1 MLLWKKNQ
9 VNRFGKRYTN
19 SRFCVLSGKET
30 NMNSADHP
38 SAIRSRNEIAGALLG
53 LMEKYPYDEI
63 TVKQIILE
71 TDLVRKTFYRNF
83 SSKDEVLRYIMKKEL
98 SDYFSVINSG
108 KGDVLTNIFMFADR
122 NRRLLIL
129 LDKNN
134 MLYVALQCMNE
145 FLPAFRDSALSE
157 DNPFTTLFD
166 GLDSDYLIALNTGA
180 VWNVISLWV
189 HRGMKDRPDHVKETV
204 RQYIKRISYS
214 E

>member
-1 MLLWKKNQ
+1 
-9 VNRFGKRYTN
+9 
-19 SRFCVLSGKET
+19 
-30 NMNSADHP
+30 MNSADHP

-53 LMEKYPYDEI
+53 LMEKYPYNEI

-71 TDLVRKTFYRNF
+71 TALVRKTFYRNF
-83 SSKDEVLRYIMKKEL
+83 SSKDDVLIYIIKKVL
-98 SDYFSVINSG
+98 SDYFNAINSG
-108 KGDVLTNIFMFADR
+108 KADVLTNIFMFADR

-145 FLPAFRDSALSE
+145 LLPAFRDNDLSE
-157 DNPFTTLFD
+157 ENPFTPLFE

-189 HRGMKDRPDHVKETV
+189 HRGMKDDPNHVKETV
-204 RQYIKRISYS
+204 DQYIKRLYDSAKNRTHTSHSQQSRQFDDIL
-214 E
+214 

>member
-1 MLLWKKNQ
+1 
-9 VNRFGKRYTN
+9 
-19 SRFCVLSGKET
+19 
-30 NMNSADHP
+30 MNSADHP
-38 SAIRSRNEIAGALLG
+38 SAVRSRTKIAEALLG
-53 LMEKYPYDEI
+53 LMEKYPYNEI

-83 SSKDEVLRYIMKKEL
+83 SSKDEVLRYIMKKAL

-108 KGDVLTNIFMFADR
+108 KGDVLRNIFMFADR
-122 NRRLLIL
+122 HRRLLIL

-145 FLPAFRDSALSE
+145 LLPAFRDNDLSE
-157 DNPFTTLFD
+157 ENPFTPLFE

-189 HRGMKDRPDHVKETV
+189 HRGMKDDPNHVKETV
-204 RQYIKRISYS
+204 DQYIKRLYDSAKNRTHTSHSQQSREFDDIL
-214 E
+214 

>member
-1 MLLWKKNQ
+1 
-9 VNRFGKRYTN
+9 
-19 SRFCVLSGKET
+19 
-30 NMNSADHP
+30 MNSADHP

-53 LMEKYPYDEI
+53 LMEKYPYNEI

-71 TDLVRKTFYRNF
+71 TALVRKTFYRNF
-83 SSKDEVLRYIMKKEL
+83 SSKDDVLIYIIKKIL
-98 SDYFSVINSG
+98 SDYFNAINSG
-108 KGDVLTNIFMFADR
+108 KADVLTNIFMFADR

-145 FLPAFRDSALSE
+145 LLPAFRDNDLSE
-157 DNPFTTLFD
+157 ENPFTPLFE

-189 HRGMKDRPDHVKETV
+189 HRGMKDDPNHVKETV
-204 RQYIKRISYS
+204 DQYIKRLYDSAKNRTHTSHSQQSRQFDDIL
-214 E
+214 

>member
-1 MLLWKKNQ
+1 
-9 VNRFGKRYTN
+9 
-19 SRFCVLSGKET
+19 
-30 NMNSADHP
+30 MNSADHP
-38 SAIRSRNEIAGALLG
+38 SAVRSRTKIAEALLG
-53 LMEKYPYDEI
+53 LMEKYPYNEI

-83 SSKDEVLRYIMKKEL
+83 SSKDEVLRYIMKKAL

-108 KGDVLTNIFMFADR
+108 KVDVLKNIFMFADR

-134 MLYVALQCMNE
+134 MLYIALQCMNE
-145 FLPAFRDSALSE
+145 LLPVFRDSELSE
-157 DNPFTTLFD
+157 ANPFTPLFE

-189 HRGMKDRPDHVKETV
+189 HRGMKDKPAHVEKTV
-204 RQYIKRISYS
+204 RQYIERLRAK
-214 E
+214 